1 MKTAKII
8 IIILAVI
15 LFIGIAFA
23 SFGFHRYANSPLNP
37 AAGTT
42 VINIPRGASFV
53 DIAELLEREGILHH
67 RRVFSLI
74 ARILEFHRDLKAGE
88 YEISGSATPL
98 EMLEQ
103 LKKGVVKG
111 YLVTVPEGFS
121 IEQAADC
128 FAAQGLA
135 DREIFISLVEDR
147 DFLSSL
153 GIEAK
158 SAEGYLFPD
167 TYRVTRS
174 NDEAAIIRLMVQ
186 RFRQALPTDLKVK
199 TERLE
204 YSLHEIITIAS
215 LIEKEATMDEEKPLI
230 SAVFHNRLKRGMRL
244 QSDPTVVYQAE
255 DFSGRIRK
263 KDLLRKT
270 PYNTYLIS
278 GLPPGPICNP
288 GAASIK
294 AALNPASVDYLYFV
308 AKNDGTHHFSSNLFD
323 HNKAVIK
330 YQIKRKK

>member
-1 MKTAKII
+1 MKTGKII
-8 IIILAVI
+8 IIIFAVI
-15 LFIGIAFA
+15 LVVGIALA

-53 DIAELLEREGILHH
+53 DIAELLERKGILRH

-74 ARILEFHRDLKAGE
+74 ARALEFHRDLKAGE

-98 EMLEQ
+98 DLLEQ
-103 LKKGVVKG
+103 LRKGVVKE

-121 IEQAADC
+121 MKQTADC

-135 DREIFISLVEDR
+135 DREIFLSLVEDR

-153 GIEAK
+153 GIEAE

-174 NDEAAIIRLMVQ
+174 NDEAAIIRLMV
-186 RFRQALPTDLKVK
+186 RCFRQALPPDVSAKS
-199 TERLE
+199 ERLK
-204 YSLHEIITIAS
+204 YSLHGIITIAS
-215 LIEKEATMDEEKPLI
+215 LIEKEATLDEEKPLI

-244 QSDPTVVYQAE
+244 QSDPTVVYQVD
-255 DFSGRIRK
+255 DFKGKIRK
-263 KDLLRKT
+263 QDLLRET

-308 AKNDGTHHFSSNLFD
+308 AKNDGTHHFSSNLSD